1 MGLKEVIEEIGR
13 RAKRSNVRL
22 PEQLIS
28 TDELKERDED
38 GTLRRSLEYL
48 IQHQKIPV
56 YEKTSEGLRPI
67 YDPDEALD
75 RLEEKALYFHVER
88 LIAAFNE
95 KRIDHLNE
103 VIEKLTPP
111 YVFRQNGPTWEIVWE
126 GRTISGLREKGFGHY
141 HELFSNPDKEYTP
154 QELLASETAP
164 LPTEQKGLDI
174 EHEYDYGERKD
185 GELRVKKE
193 EKIPISDVRTRRE
206 LKAERLKLEDAL
218 GRAESRGDPA
228 GQLEL
233 KQEIK
238 IISSTLREKHFKDA
252 STKLKEM
259 VAKRLD
265 RALKE
270 IKKYN
275 EEAHEHFFLSVSPL
289 KANHYQYKPIN
300 QIPWKLK

>member
-1 MGLKEVIEEIGR
+1 M
-13 RAKRSNVRL
+13 RA
-22 PEQLIS
+22 
-28 TDELKERDED
+28 
-38 GTLRRSLEYL
+38 
-48 IQHQKIPV
+48 
-56 YEKTSEGLRPI
+56 
-67 YDPDEALD
+67 
-75 RLEEKALYFHVER
+75 
-88 LIAAFNE
+88 
-95 KRIDHLNE
+95 
-103 VIEKLTPP
+103 
-111 YVFRQNGPTWEIVWE
+111 
-126 GRTISGLREKGFGHY
+126 
-141 HELFSNPDKEYTP
+141 
-154 QELLASETAP
+154 
-164 LPTEQKGLDI
+164 
-174 EHEYDYGERKD
+174 
-185 GELRVKKE
+185 KKE